1 MKSGSRFLIIR
12 TLKNL
17 YKEYV
22 FDVDNPCLNSNKLF
36 FWSAMF
42 GIFFGVFTAVWSM
55 FIEKAIDVVWVRF
68 PIYLLE
74 KGIFTDLDG
83 HLPLPHY
90 IWIVQTIFG
99 AVLSTAMVLSPEKI
113 PGQDNWIE
121 GLHTLGVLHYDS
133 FLYVLVISSLA
144 MMSGLSLGP
153 ETPLVLLSG
162 MIGSFVGIVLRQNI
176 LYCRS
181 LNMIAASAAIGG
193 FFGFPMAGAL
203 FVLEVPHRMGLE
215 YQEALSSSIFSSILA
230 VLFNRFV
237 TGNAVTGYFNYPF
250 LATTL
255 PSHVFYIAAVYGII
269 GTCVGKLY
277 CRLCYTLK
285 HDVHD
290 LFHEEHHH
298 GSAENRDQDIF
309 ADEESLPLVG
319 ELHTMTL
326 QEKDSVYKKFVA
338 FLNRGKKGWRR
349 SMFVGIL
356 AGFTSGVI
364 CMFFPHLMFWGEGQ
378 LQSIIDRGRTPLPFV
393 SDENI
398 ENITAYAMC
407 MVEPEHQHDSSRGDY
422 SGYTTQCYLALSILK
437 IITVGVGLG
446 TGIVGGQ
453 FWGPLFTG
461 AAASYV
467 ITDICEAL
475 YDSTGLNIFAVLS
488 AYPCVSLLCIM
499 GATHVVIFRAHTAIM
514 LILTLTVSS
523 FEGEGGAGDY
533 SAIFPLLVVSCFISL
548 MSSRDEVFY
557 KQQKHRCDLILKKE
571 GLIEPLMPVDELND
585 TYSADDS
592 SVRVYSDVEDDEV
605 VRESDDFKSFKF
617 GLSTEVDSSSV
628 ASVELRQQKSEKV
641 RTRHRRVHSDIPN
654 AANFINSSGFRG
666 GIQHRNTGSFD
677 AGSVVSD
684 QSTFTG
690 LRERARSRDML
701 KSEYGVFGELNNDDE
716 CLLGQATRRTRTR
729 SRSNS
734 SSNVL
739 RFHNSPKSNPPSL
752 QTNSQGLGPD
762 EINEGIFQHKQENLF
777 RSQST
782 K

>member
-1 MKSGSRFLIIR
+1 MKCRSRFLIIR

-22 FDVDNPCLNSNKLF
+22 FDMGNPCLNSNKLF

-55 FIEKAIDVVWVRF
+55 FIEKAIDAVWVRF

-74 KGIFTDLDG
+74 NGIFTDLDG

-99 AVLSTAMVLSPEKI
+99 AVLSTAMVLSPEAI
-113 PGQDNWIE
+113 PTQDNWIE

-162 MIGSFVGIVLRQNI
+162 MIGSFVGIRLRQNI

-250 LATTL
+250 LARTL

-269 GTCVGKLY
+269 GTCVGKVY

-290 LFHEEHHH
+290 LFHIH
-298 GSAENRDQDIF
+298 GGVENNDQDILP
-309 ADEESLPLVG
+309 DEESLPLVG

-326 QEKDSVYKKFVA
+326 QEKDSVYKKFAA

-349 SMFVGIL
+349 SMFIGIL

-407 MVEPEHQHDSSRGDY
+407 MVEPELQHESSRDDF

-467 ITDICEAL
+467 ITDICETL
-475 YDSTGLNIFAVLS
+475 HSSTALNIFAVLS

-548 MSSRDEVFY
+548 MFSRDEVFY
-557 KQQKHRCDLILKKE
+557 KQQKHRCDLILKEE
-571 GLIEPLMPVDELND
+571 GLIEPLMPDDDIND
-585 TYSADDS
+585 TYSVDES
-592 SVRVYSDVEDDEV
+592 SIHVYSDLEENED
-605 VRESDDFKSFKF
+605 VRDSDDFKSFKF
-617 GLSTEVDSSSV
+617 GASTEVDSSSV
-628 ASVELRQQKSEKV
+628 ASVELRQQKSENVK
-641 RTRHRRVHSDIPN
+641 TRHRRVHSDIPN
-654 AANFINSSGFRG
+654 AATFMNSSGFKG

-690 LRERARSRDML
+690 LRERARSRDMF
-701 KSEYGVFGELNNDDE
+701 KSERGVFGELNNDDE

-734 SSNVL
+734 SSNVF
-739 RFHNSPKSNPPSL
+739 RFHHSPKSNPPSL
-752 QTNSQGLGPD
+752 QTNSQSLGPD
-762 EINEGIFQHKQENLF
+762 EINEGIFQHKQANLF